1 MEVDTDYDNPDDSDE
16 PPINASDINYNGT
29 NNDQN
34 DLIYHEIWD
43 NTERAEI
50 DEDFVQNNE
59 TPPTVNVEARPL
71 LGHRLR
77 NYIDMKLDILRL

>member
-16 PPINASDINYNGT
+16 PAINASDINYNGT

-59 TPPTVNVEARPL
+59 TSARPL